1 MLLTIFAKRSI
12 FDVWQDSKCVSVY
25 LHWKENARKYH
36 SAFFKN
42 FSSYTKGGHSFLSTY
57 AIFSEKLTFLITW
70 YAHVRTWAYQ
80 GVRNVSFSNNFAY
93 VLNEWPLVNVN
104 INCLI
109 FLNRW
114 YLSFTKTNFISGAKY
129 CSLGGLVFTFYL
141 INS

>member
-42 FSSYTKGGHSFLSTY
+42 FSSYTKGGHSLKY
-57 AIFSEKLTFLITW
+57 
-70 YAHVRTWAYQ
+70 
-80 GVRNVSFSNNFAY
+80 VRNIFRKTNISYHLIRTRTYVCISGGKKCSFFEQLCVH

-104 INCLI
+104 MNRVI